1 MSRDHWCIGWLTTS
15 VLCLGV
21 ATASQVGTGISSNL
35 MPLQAQVAPNP
46 RIGLAKRVV
55 STVFIGNGNFLVTY
69 EFVVGNY
76 GNVDLTNTQVTEN
89 LTTTFGTTPFTV
101 NSISSPSNN
110 LTLNPNY
117 NGRNDINLLAGTDT
131 LLVGQSKTLR
141 LVIMVTSDA
150 NARTYNNQAAA
161 TAQSP
166 NGPVSDLSQNG
177 INPDPDNDGNPT
189 NNNGGTSVNLR
200 SPLTPPH
207 CNPGQ
212 NSCQP

>member
-110 LTLNPNY
+110 LTLNP
-117 NGRNDINLLAGTDT
+117 
-131 LLVGQSKTLR
+131 
-141 LVIMVTSDA
+141 
-150 NARTYNNQAAA
+150 
-161 TAQSP
+161 
-166 NGPVSDLSQNG
+166 
-177 INPDPDNDGNPT
+177 
-189 NNNGGTSVNLR
+189 
-200 SPLTPPH
+200 
-207 CNPGQ
+207 
-212 NSCQP
+212 